1 MPDRRTHRGPHPR
14 DEALFGAE
22 MIPRL
27 RAALAD
33 YCLLLGKG
41 YADGSAL
48 KLVGDHF
55 GLIQRQRMAVMRC
68 ACSDAQA
75 AQRAARR
82 VEVARAA
89 GGEVDI
95 DGYNLLI
102 TLEAALSGGVLLAG
116 RDGCLRD
123 LASIHGT
130 YRRVAETL
138 PAIQLAGAYL
148 SELGPAR
155 VRWLLDSPV
164 SNSGRLK
171 TLLRQTAEEH
181 GWPWT
186 VELAQS
192 PDGVLARSQALVAT
206 TDSAVLDRCGR
217 WMPLAGA
224 IVRQRIPSAWIID
237 LSAG

>member
-1 MPDRRTHRGPHPR
+1 MPDRRRHRGPHPR
-14 DEALFGAE
+14 DEALFAAE
-22 MIPRL
+22 MIARL

-33 YCLLLGKG
+33 YCLLLSKR
-41 YADGSAL
+41 YAEGSAL

-55 GLIQRQRMAVMRC
+55 GLIQRQRVAVMRC

-82 VEVARAA
+82 IEVAGVA

-102 TLEAALSGGVLLAG
+102 TLEAALSGGLLLAG

-138 PAIQLAGAYL
+138 PAIRLAGVYL

-171 TLLRQTAEEH
+171 TLLGQTAQEH

-186 VELAQS
+186 VELARS
-192 PDGVLARSQALVAT
+192 PDGVLARSRAVVAT

-224 IVRQRIPSAWIID
+224 IVQQRVPSAWIID
-237 LSAG
+237 LSAA